1 MVRKVLVED
10 GGQIAEIYNY
20 YILNTTVTFEEQE
33 LSETQMKER
42 IEKISSSFPYLVFE
56 ENGKILGYAYATEW
70 RVRSAYR
77 YSVESSVY
85 VHKDV
90 HGKGIGKQ
98 LYTELL
104 NQLKAKRIH
113 AVIGGIVLPNPI
125 SISLH
130 EKFGFIK
137 VAQFKE
143 VGFKFHQW
151 LDVGY
156 WELLF
161 NN

>member
-56 ENGKILGYAYATEW
+56 ENGIILGYAYATEW

-143 VGFKFHQW
+143 VGFKYHQW